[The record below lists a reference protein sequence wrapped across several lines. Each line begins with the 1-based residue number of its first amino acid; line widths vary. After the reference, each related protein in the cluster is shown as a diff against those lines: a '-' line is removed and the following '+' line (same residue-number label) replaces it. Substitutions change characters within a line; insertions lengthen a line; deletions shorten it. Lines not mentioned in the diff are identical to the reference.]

1 MSDELRKRN
10 AALRAQIAEMRS
22 QAAAAGVPLSTGGL
36 DLGTGERVPEFKI
49 LGLEFGDATPYE
61 QRYEDLLE
69 AKTNIGQQVA
79 EYNRAQADAAT
90 AAADAKL
97 DKILR
102 ASGLGRTPEEMA
114 QAAIDYRLATRG
126 MDREDLRDAAN
137 LALGNAVKTQAA
149 LMPLNQLAGQLATE
163 RILNASQ
170 RFLRFKDSQ
179 PTAIQNRMATSG
191 ATQANLQRA
200 TADQARAA
208 AAMASLGAGRR
219 FG

>member
-22 QAAAAGVPLSTGGL
+22 QAAAAGIPLSTGGL

-69 AKTNIGQQVA
+69 AKTNIGKQVA
-79 EYNRAQADAAT
+79 DYNKKQADAAT
-90 AAADAKL
+90 AAAEAKL
-97 DKILR
+97 DKIVE
-102 ASGLGRTPEEMA
+102 AAAGPSPAEMA
-114 QAAIDYRLATRG
+114 QTMIDYRLATRG
-126 MDREDLRDAAN
+126 MDREDLREAAN
-137 LALGNAVKTQAA
+137 VAVGQAVKQQAA
-149 LMPLNQLAGQLATE
+149 LMPLNQLAGKLATE

-170 RFLRFKDSQ
+170 RFLAFKEGQ

-200 TADQARAA
+200 TVDQARAA

>member
-22 QAAAAGVPLSTGGL
+22 QAAAAGIPLSTGGL
-36 DLGTGERVPEFKI
+36 DLGTGERVPEFKV

-69 AKTNIGQQVA
+69 AKTNIGKQVA
-79 EYNRAQADAAT
+79 DYNKAQAAAAT
-90 AAADAKL
+90 AAAEAKL
-97 DKILR
+97 DKIVE
-102 ASGLGRTPEEMA
+102 AAAGPSPEEMA
-114 QAAIDYRLATRG
+114 QTMINYRRATQG
-126 MDREDLRDAAN
+126 MDIEDLQRASDI
-137 LALGNAVKTQAA
+137 AVGQSVKQQAA
-149 LMPLNQLAGQLATE
+149 LMPLNQLAGRLATE

-170 RFLRFKDSQ
+170 RFLAFKEGQ

-208 AAMASLGAGRR
+208 AAMVGQGGLRR

>member
-22 QAAAAGVPLSTGGL
+22 QAAAAGIPLSTGGL
-36 DLGTGERVPEFKI
+36 DTGTGERVPAFKV

-69 AKTNIGQQVA
+69 AKTDIGKQVA
-79 EYNRAQADAAT
+79 DYNRAQADAAT

-97 DKILR
+97 DKIV
-102 ASGLGRTPEEMA
+102 AAAAGPSPEEMA
-114 QAAIDYRLATRG
+114 QTMINYRRATQG
-126 MDREDLRDAAN
+126 MDIEDLQRASDI
-137 LALGNAVKTQAA
+137 AVGQSVRQQAA
-149 LMPLNQLAGQLATE
+149 LMPLNQLAGRLATE

-170 RFLRFKDSQ
+170 RFLAFKEGQ

>member
-22 QAAAAGVPLSTGGL
+22 QAAAAGIPLSTGGL
-36 DLGTGERVPEFKI
+36 DLGTGERVPEFKV

-97 DKILR
+97 EKIV
-102 ASGLGRTPEEMA
+102 AV
-114 QAAIDYRLATRG
+114 AAGPSPQDLAKADIEYRLATRG

-179 PTAIQNRMATSG
+179 PTAIQNRMATAG

>member
-22 QAAAAGVPLSTGGL
+22 QAAAIGIPLSTGGL
-36 DLGTGERVPEFKI
+36 DLGTGERVPEFKV

-69 AKTNIGQQVA
+69 AKTNIGKQVA
-79 EYNRAQADAAT
+79 DYNKAQAAAAT
-90 AAADAKL
+90 AAAEAKL
-97 DKILR
+97 DKIVE
-102 ASGLGRTPEEMA
+102 AAAGPSPEEMA
-114 QAAIDYRLATRG
+114 QTMINYRRATQG
-126 MDREDLRDAAN
+126 MDIEDLQRASDI
-137 LALGNAVKTQAA
+137 AVGQSVKQQAA
-149 LMPLNQLAGQLATE
+149 LMPLNQLAGRLATE

-170 RFLRFKDSQ
+170 RFLAFKEGQ

-208 AAMASLGAGRR
+208 AAMVGQGGLRR

>member
-22 QAAAAGVPLSTGGL
+22 QAAAIGIPLSTGGL
-36 DLGTGERVPEFKI
+36 DLGTGERVPEFKV

-69 AKTNIGQQVA
+69 AKTAIGKQVA
-79 EYNRAQADAAT
+79 DYNKAQADAAT

-97 DKILR
+97 EKIV
-102 ASGLGRTPEEMA
+102 
-114 QAAIDYRLATRG
+114 AAAAGPSPQDIAKADIEYRLATRG
-126 MDREDLRDAAN
+126 MDREDLREAAN
-137 LALGNAVKTQAA
+137 VALGNAVKTQAA

-170 RFLRFKDSQ
+170 RFLAFKEGQ

>member
-1 MSDELRKRN
+1 MSDELRKAN
-10 AALRAQIAEMRS
+10 AALRAQIREMQSR
-22 QAAAAGVPLSTGGL
+22 AAAIGIPLPTGGV
-36 DLGTGERVPEFKI
+36 DLGTGERVPQFKV
-49 LGLEFGDATPYE
+49 LGLEFGDATPYQE
-61 QRYEDLLE
+61 RYEDLLE
-69 AKTNIGQQVA
+69 AKTDIGKQVA

-97 DKILR
+97 EKIV
-102 ASGLGRTPEEMA
+102 
-114 QAAIDYRLATRG
+114 AAAAGPSPQDIAKANIEYRLATRG

-149 LMPLNQLAGQLATE
+149 LMPLNQLAGRLATE

-170 RFLRFKDSQ
+170 RFLAFKDSQ
-179 PTAIQNRMATSG
+179 PTAIQNRMAAAG

-208 AAMASLGAGRR
+208 AAMVGQGGLRR

>member
-22 QAAAAGVPLSTGGL
+22 QAAAAGIPLSTGGL
-36 DLGTGERVPEFKI
+36 DLGTGERVPEFKV
-49 LGLEFGDATPYE
+49 LGLEFRDATPYE

-69 AKTNIGQQVA
+69 AKTNIGKQVA
-79 EYNRAQADAAT
+79 DYNKAQADAAT

-97 DKILR
+97 EKIV
-102 ASGLGRTPEEMA
+102 AAAAGPSPEEMA
-114 QAAIDYRLATRG
+114 QTMIDYRLKTRG

-149 LMPLNQLAGQLATE
+149 LMPLNQLAGRLAME
-163 RILNASQ
+163 RILEGSQ
-170 RFLRFKDSQ
+170 RFLRFKESQ

-208 AAMASLGAGRR
+208 AAMVGQGGLRR

>member
-22 QAAAAGVPLSTGGL
+22 QAAAIGIPLSTGGL
-36 DLGTGERVPEFKI
+36 DLGTGERVPEFKV

-69 AKTNIGQQVA
+69 AKTNIGKQVA
-79 EYNRAQADAAT
+79 DYNKAQADAAT

-97 DKILR
+97 EKIV
-102 ASGLGRTPEEMA
+102 AAAAGPSPEQMA
-114 QAAIDYRLATRG
+114 QTMIDYRRATRP
-126 MDREDLRDAAN
+126 MDQADLRDAAN

-149 LMPLNQLAGQLATE
+149 LMPLNVLAGNLATE
-163 RILNASQ
+163 RALSASQ

-179 PTAIQNRMATSG
+179 PTAIQNRIATAG
-191 ATQANLQRA
+191 ATQAGLQRA

-208 AAMASLGAGRR
+208 AAMVGQGGLRR

>member
-22 QAAAAGVPLSTGGL
+22 QAAAAGIPLSTGGL
-36 DLGTGERVPEFKI
+36 DLGTGERVPEFKV

-69 AKTNIGQQVA
+69 AKTAIGKQVA
-79 EYNRAQADAAT
+79 DYNKAQAEAAT

-97 DKILR
+97 EKSV
-102 ASGLGRTPEEMA
+102 AAAAGPSPEQMA
-114 QAAIDYRLATRG
+114 QTMIDYRRATQG
-126 MDREDLRDAAN
+126 MDIEDLQRASDI
-137 LALGNAVKTQAA
+137 AVGQSVRQQAA

-170 RFLRFKDSQ
+170 RFLRFKESQ

-191 ATQANLQRA
+191 VTQANLQRA

>member
-22 QAAAAGVPLSTGGL
+22 QAAAIGIPLSTGGL
-36 DLGTGERVPEFKI
+36 DLGTGERVPEFKV

-69 AKTNIGQQVA
+69 AKTDIGKQVA

-97 DKILR
+97 EKIV
-102 ASGLGRTPEEMA
+102 AAAAGPSPEEMA
-114 QAAIDYRLATRG
+114 QTMIDYRRATRG
-126 MDREDLRDAAN
+126 MDREDLREAAN
-137 LALGNAVKTQAA
+137 VALGNAVKTQAA
-149 LMPLNQLAGQLATE
+149 LMPLNILAGNLATE
-163 RILNASQ
+163 RALSASQ

>member
-22 QAAAAGVPLSTGGL
+22 QAAAIGIPLSTGGL
-36 DLGTGERVPEFKI
+36 DLGTGERVPEFKV

-69 AKTNIGQQVA
+69 AKTNIGKQVA
-79 EYNRAQADAAT
+79 DYNKAQADAAT

-97 DKILR
+97 EKIV
-102 ASGLGRTPEEMA
+102 AAAAGPSPEQMA
-114 QAAIDYRLATRG
+114 QTMIDYRRATRG
-126 MDREDLRDAAN
+126 MDREDLREAAN
-137 LALGNAVKTQAA
+137 VALGNAVKTQAA
-149 LMPLNQLAGQLATE
+149 LMPLNILAGNLATE
-163 RILNASQ
+163 RALSASQ

-179 PTAIQNRMATSG
+179 PTAIQNRMAAAG
-191 ATQANLQRA
+191 ATQAGLQRA

-208 AAMASLGAGRR
+208 AAMVGQGGLRR